1 MLVLAAGLVRLIET
15 VPDLREVTL
24 RDSDAGVL
32 DGDEDLLAADA
43 GADRDRGFR
52 ITELQRVVDQVIEH
66 LLDLTV
72 IRVDHLLLLGEGQLE
87 DELLLL
93 AGHLEARADIT
104 DHAVHVEVRPAE
116 EALLIQGAQ
125 TQH

>member
-1 MLVLAAGLVRLIET
+1 MLILATGLIRLIEA
-15 VPDLREVTL
+15 VPDLREVLL
-24 RDSDAGVL
+24 RDADAGVL
-32 DGDEDLLAADA
+32 YGDEDLLATYP

-52 ITELQRVVDQVIEH
+52 ITELQRVIDQVIEH

-72 IRVDHLLLLGEGQLE
+72 VRVDHLLLLGEGQLE

-93 AGHLEARADIT
+93 TGHLEARADVT
-104 DHAVHVEVRPAE
+104 NHAVHIEVRPAE